1 MPVNGLS
8 VPVRRQQVDAVADAH
23 AELLRQILAKHDA
36 VVVFIVA
43 RPEIGQLPRHDRL
56 LDFGHGALELGVDAF
71 EVDEGIGARGRRH
84 GATQKGGRDADDV
97 RNLAQRLDLG
107 AVVLDAGGL
116 EDVRMRRRAE
126 DAIAQLA
133 LQPGHHRHRD
143 DQGKDADGH
152 AQRRHD
158 GNDGDERL
166 PPSAEQV
173 AQGDL
178 KFERHTGSDP
188 FTFCVVLDRSHSKRR
203 GLTRHFDRIRG
214 NRMTSRIDLLS
225 VRSITSRSTP
235 TPSPAVGG
243 SPYSSAR
250 T

>member
-1 MPVNGLS
+1 MLAVTSERRIDVVERQLHHFRLRFVQHAGSDIQRDEAERVVDLVEAQPEDGGDTHR
-8 VPVRRQQVDAVADAH
+8 PDTGRHAGERIERARRRQQVDAVADAH

-43 RPEIGQLPRHDRL
+43 RPEIGQLPGHDRL
-56 LDFGHGALELGVDAF
+56 LDFGHRALELGVDAF

-84 GATQKGGRDADDV
+84 GATQKSGRDADDV

-116 EDVRMRRRAE
+116 EDVGMGRRAQ

-143 DQGKDADGH
+143 DQRKDADGH
-152 AQRRHD
+152 AQRGHD

-173 AQGDL
+173 TQRDL
-178 KFERHTGSDP
+178 KFKRH
-188 FTFCVVLDRSHSKRR
+188 DR
-203 GLTRHFDRIRG
+203 GQTLF
-214 NRMTSRIDLLS
+214 
-225 VRSITSRSTP
+225 
-235 TPSPAVGG
+235 
-243 SPYSSAR
+243 
-250 T
+250 